1 MSRQTDPVC
10 GMAVESDSAAAIS
23 QYQGR
28 TYYFCSATCKRKF
41 DAEPSRYA
49 QKEAPILADRPEP
62 PLEKHEPPFTKAG
75 GIVSGKFGSAGSGGA
90 EFDPGPERHTDR
102 GGRQP

>member
-23 QYQGR
+23 QYQGT

-49 QKEAPILADRPEP
+49 QKESPIVADRAV
-62 PLEKHEPPFTKAG
+62 PLEKHEPPFTRAG
-75 GIVSGKFGSAGSGGA
+75 GFVSPKFGSAGSGGA
-90 EFDPGPERHTDR
+90 EYERGPERHTDR
-102 GGRQP
+102 EDRNP